1 MVPYPWGAGRN
12 IHASRNRELAMPF
25 IRYFPVLAVVLCLS
39 AAAEPLQAAAAWMAE
54 AQPFAAAAVE
64 RHFGSKVKK
73 QCATGQS
80 RVECVAAGDRID
92 LHWHADVDDGEALEG
107 YLRLPL
113 DGCMVRGKAEEVLGT
128 RLRLD
133 ADSVADRS
141 PTVTL
146 SARYW
151 TPGRIWRVS
160 MAFDRDC
167 ARLLTIT
174 TPAF

>member
-1 MVPYPWGAGRN
+1 
-12 IHASRNRELAMPF
+12 MPF

-54 AQPFAAAAVE
+54 AQPFAAAPVE
-64 RHFGSKVKK
+64 RHFGLKVKK
-73 QCATGQS
+73 QCAAGQS
-80 RVECVAAGDRID
+80 GVECVAAGDRID
-92 LHWHADVDDGEALEG
+92 LHWRAAADDGQVLEG